1 MPKVEIKDQKIL
13 VGRKEIPLISGEV
26 HYWRLNPHYWKDV
39 LRRVK
44 EMGIHVISTYVP
56 WDFHEYKRGHYDFTG
71 KTDEARNLKAF
82 LDLTRKEK
90 FWLIIRPGPY
100 IYSEWPHDGVPDYA
114 YQYHRLH
121 PQFLSCAMTYLKQ
134 VTQILRPYLASKTNG
149 HIILLQA
156 DNEIDPWPDV
166 FGQQYGLSGRP
177 GLFQDFIQELYKGDL
192 QALNA
197 AWGTCYKS
205 FRKSAPFIATML
217 PGEQGLPLKGDKE
230 LKRHL
235 DYFKF
240 KYHYSLQCA
249 KWNIKAYRTLGIDVP
264 IYLNTYPFFYAHDW
278 ARFQEVA
285 DLVGL
290 DLYPSNELS
299 EDAFEHR
306 KFCDKIRYLTSIS
319 KLPFIAEF
327 QSGIWHGRHY
337 ETSVLTPNHYRMIC
351 LSAFLAGVKGW
362 NWYMLVNRD
371 NWYMSPINEWGRV
384 RGELYDV
391 FKQIVA
397 AFRKMNPPALKK
409 LTNVGVTFNP
419 LQYAARTLTHNSPIL
434 VALYQGDVDYD
445 ACDPRFPIPKKEVIF
460 YSGNQW
466 LSKEAHQNLL
476 RYVESGG
483 TLVAFR
489 SFPRKDDDFKAY
501 QVIGFEEP
509 ERTLFEF
516 KRQFTITLSKE
527 VAPITVTSSVYIFKA
542 QGCQKIQADL
552 GAYGKQTVGYVKEV
566 GKGRIVHLGMVPTP
580 DLILGILK
588 YLKVSMISY
597 SLTKDVKTALFNC
610 GARYYLVVVNN
621 GNEDKS
627 AVIYLP
633 ALAGIPGKM
642 IAHDLMTGEKTV
654 YSKERRHPL
663 DIQTSRKDGRVF
675 EFTFSGNSKAS

>member
-13 VGRKEIPLISGEV
+13 VGNKSIPLISGEV
-26 HYWRLNPHYWKDV
+26 HYWRLNPNYWRDILHKI
-39 LRRVK
+39 K
-44 EMGIHVISTYVP
+44 EMGLCMISTYVP
-56 WDFHEYKRGHYDFTG
+56 WDFHEYKRGHYDFEG

-82 LDLTRKEK
+82 LDLTRKEG
-90 FWLIIRPGPY
+90 FWLILRPGPY

-114 YQYHRLH
+114 YKYHRLH
-121 PQFLSCAMTYLKQ
+121 PKFLSYASEYLKQ
-134 VTQILRPYLASKTNG
+134 VSKVFLPYLASKKNG
-149 HIILLQA
+149 HIVLLQA

-166 FGQQYGLSGRP
+166 FGHQYGLSDKP
-177 GLFQDFIQELYKGDL
+177 GLFQDFIKNIYKGDL
-192 QALNA
+192 SALNE
-197 AWGTCYKS
+197 AWGTDYHS
-205 FRKSAPFIATML
+205 FTESSPFIATML

-240 KYHYSLQCA
+240 KYYYTSQCA
-249 KWNIKAYRTLGIDVP
+249 KWNVKAYRKLGVDIP

-278 ARFQEVA
+278 KEFEDAA
-285 DLVGL
+285 DLIGL
-290 DLYPSNELS
+290 DLYPSNELA

-306 KFCDKIRYLTSIS
+306 KICDKIRYLTSVS

-327 QSGIWHGRHY
+327 QAGIWHGRHY

-391 FKQIVA
+391 FKKIVST
-397 AFRKMNPPALKK
+397 FKQLNPPSLKK
-409 LTNVGVTFNP
+409 LTEIGITFNP

-445 ACDPRFPIPKKEVIF
+445 VCDPRFPIPGKKVVF

-466 LSKEAHQNLL
+466 LSKEAHQNL
-476 RYVESGG
+476 RCYVEAGG

-489 SFPRKDDDFKAY
+489 SFPRKDDNFKAY
-501 QVIGFEEP
+501 QMVGFEEP

-516 KRQFTITLSKE
+516 KRQFKISLAKE
-527 VAPITVTSSVYIFKA
+527 EPPMLVTSSVYIFKA
-542 QGCQKIQADL
+542 KGCERIQADL
-552 GAYGKQTVGYVKEV
+552 GTYGKQTVGYVKKV
-566 GKGRIVHLGMVPTP
+566 GKGKVVHLGMEPTP
-580 DLILGILK
+580 ELVLGVLK
-588 YLKVSMISY
+588 YLKVSLISY
-597 SLTKDVKTALFNC
+597 SLTKDVKTALFSR
-610 GARYYLVVVNN
+610 GKRYFLVAINN

-627 AVIYLP
+627 ATIYLP
-633 ALAGIPGKM
+633 ALEKIPGKM
-642 IAHDLMTGEKTV
+642 KARDLMTGEEII
-654 YSKERRHPL
+654 YSKERRNPL
-663 DIQTSRKDGRVF
+663 DVPITRKDGRIF
-675 EFTFSGNSKAS
+675 EFTFSNR

>member
-1 MPKVEIKDQKIL
+1 MPKVELKDQKIF
-13 VGRKEIPLISGEV
+13 VGKKEIPLISGEV
-26 HYWRLNPHYWKDV
+26 HYWRLNPHYWLHV
-39 LRRVK
+39 LRQVK
-44 EMGIHVISTYVP
+44 EMGLRIISTYVP
-56 WDFHEYKRGHYDFTG
+56 WDFHEYKRGRFDFTG
-71 KTDEARNLKAF
+71 KTDEARNLKGF
-82 LDLTRKEK
+82 LELTRKEG

-121 PQFLSCAMTYLKQ
+121 PRFLSYANEYLRQ
-134 VTQILRPYLASKTNG
+134 VTPVFKPYLASQKNG

-166 FGQQYGLSGRP
+166 FGHQYGLSDKA
-177 GLFQDFIQELYKGDL
+177 GLFQDFIKELYKGDL
-192 QALNA
+192 QALNE
-197 AWGTCYKS
+197 AWATKYRS
-205 FRKSAPFIATML
+205 FREASPYIATML
-217 PGEQGLPLKGDKE
+217 PGEQGLPLRGDKE

-240 KYHYSLQCA
+240 KYRYSAQCA
-249 KWNIKAYRTLGIDVP
+249 KWNIQAYRKLGVDVP

-278 ARFQEVA
+278 KEFQDAA
-285 DLVGL
+285 DLIGL
-290 DLYPSNELS
+290 DLYPSNELA
-299 EDAFEHR
+299 EDEFEHR
-306 KFCDKIRYLTSIS
+306 KLCDKIRYLASVS

-351 LSAFLAGVKGW
+351 LSAFLGGAKGW

-371 NWYMSPINEWGRV
+371 NWYMSPINELGRV

-391 FKQIVA
+391 FKQIVK
-397 AFRKMNPPALKK
+397 AFKRLDPPSLTK
-409 LTNVGVTFNP
+409 LSDVGVTFNP
-419 LQYAARTLTHNSPIL
+419 LQYAARTQTHNSSIL

-445 ACDPRFPIPKKEVIF
+445 VCDPRFPIPSKKVIF

-489 SFPRKDDDFKAY
+489 SFPRKDDNFKPY

-509 ERTLFEF
+509 DRTLFEF
-516 KRQFTITLSKE
+516 KRQFTITLGKGA
-527 VAPITVTSSVYIFKA
+527 APVSMMSSVYIFKGW
-542 QGCQKIQADL
+542 GCQRVQADL
-552 GAYGKQTVGYVKEV
+552 GTYGTQTVGYIKKV
-566 GKGRIVHLGMVPTP
+566 GKGKIIHLGMEPTP
-580 DLILGILK
+580 DLVMGVLK
-588 YLKVSMISY
+588 YLKIPLVTY
-597 SLTKDVKTALFNC
+597 SLTKDVKTALFNR
-610 GARYYLVVVNN
+610 GKNYYLVVINN

-627 AVIYLP
+627 AVVYLP
-633 ALAGIPGKM
+633 ALEAIKGKM
-642 IAHDLMTGEKTV
+642 TARDLLTGEVTL

-663 DIQTSRKDGRVF
+663 DIQVARKDGRVF
-675 EFTFSGNSKAS
+675 EFSFSTHPRSA